1 MTKKIIKTAPKKTTM
16 KKAISSDTD
25 TQAGYVRFEDAPLL
39 PPPPSEVGI
48 TGWLYKNIFAS
59 MSDFGSVLAA
69 LKSVFVAAST
79 LFILYFLI
87 TQISGLLDFAI
98 FSAVWSDPEGLKR
111 QACWTVEQGGALPN
125 GWHAACW
132 PFIEAKA
139 KFIFYGAYPNE
150 DLWRVN
156 LTYALGGFMLA
167 WVMIERLPY
176 RKIVGILLLTVYPV
190 MATVLLT
197 GGAFSISTST
207 IGGATILGLALI
219 TIGRLGKAGY
229 VSGAFGDLALVAG
242 VCGWLVILFAA
253 VLAVFA
259 IDFDLEAIDTRDW
272 GGLLITL
279 VVAITGIVASLP
291 LGILLALGRRSE
303 MPVARFLCT
312 VFIEFWR
319 GVPLIT
325 VLFMASVMLPLF
337 MPEGV
342 NFDMLLRALIGVTL
356 FSAAYMA
363 EVVRGGLQ
371 AIDKG
376 QYEGA
381 DAVGLSYWQ
390 SMRLIILPQA
400 LTHVIPGIV
409 NTFIG
414 LFKDTALVS
423 IVGIFDLLGAAQST
437 LADAAWSTPVQG
449 LTGYLVVAV
458 IFFVFCFGMSR
469 YSMFMERKLNR
480 SHKS

>member
-1 MTKKIIKTAPKKTTM
+1 MSKTKTDN
-16 KKAISSDTD
+16 AISF
-25 TQAGYVRFEDAPLL
+25 VRTEEAPLL
-39 PPPPSEVGI
+39 PPPATQAGMI
-48 TGWLYKNIFAS
+48 GWLYQNIFAS
-59 MSDFGSVLAA
+59 MSDFTSIGAA
-69 LKSVFVAAST
+69 LKSLMVA
-79 LFILYFLI
+79 FLTVVI
-87 TQISGLLDFAI
+87 VYALAMQIAGLVDFAI
-98 FSAVWSDPEGLKR
+98 LSAVWSDPEGVKR
-111 QACWTVEQGGALPN
+111 EACWTVEQGGKLPV

-132 PFIEAKA
+132 PFISAKA
-139 KFIFYGAYPNE
+139 KFILYGAYPNE
-150 DLWRVN
+150 ALWRVN
-156 LTYALGGFMLA
+156 LTYAVGLIGLVWA
-167 WVMIERLPY
+167 LTPVLPY
-176 RKIVGILLLTVYPV
+176 RKYVGVALLTLYPV
-190 MATVLLT
+190 MAVVLLT
-197 GGAFSISTST
+197 GGGFGLSAASVGVYT
-207 IGGATILGLALI
+207 IIGLALI
-219 TIGRLGKAGY
+219 SIGRLARARRFGVAAADL
-229 VSGAFGDLALVAG
+229 SGVFGIL
-242 VCGWLVILFAA
+242 GWGFVIFAA
-253 VLAVFA
+253 LLVVLGV
-259 IDFDLEAIDTRDW
+259 DFNLEKVDTRDW

-291 LGILLALGRRSE
+291 LGILLALGRRSQ
-303 MPVARFLCT
+303 MPVARFLST

-371 AIDKG
+371 AIDMG

-414 LFKDTALVS
+414 LFKDTSLVS

-437 LADAAWSTPVQG
+437 LADPAWSTPVQG
-449 LTGYLVVAV
+449 ITGYLVVAT
-458 IFFVFCFGMSR
+458 IFFIFCFGMSR
-469 YSMFMERKLNR
+469 YSIYMENKLNR
-480 SHKS
+480 GRAH

>member
-1 MTKKIIKTAPKKTTM
+1 MF
-16 KKAISSDTD
+16 S
-25 TQAGYVRFEDAPLL
+25 V
-39 PPPPSEVGI
+39 
-48 TGWLYKNIFAS
+48 
-59 MSDFGSVLAA
+59 DFS
-69 LKSVFVAAST
+69 
-79 LFILYFLI
+79 
-87 TQISGLLDFAI
+87 
-98 FSAVWSDPEGLKR
+98 
-111 QACWTVEQGGALPN
+111 
-125 GWHAACW
+125 
-132 PFIEAKA
+132 
-139 KFIFYGAYPNE
+139 
-150 DLWRVN
+150 
-156 LTYALGGFMLA
+156 
-167 WVMIERLPY
+167 
-176 RKIVGILLLTVYPV
+176 
-190 MATVLLT
+190 
-197 GGAFSISTST
+197 
-207 IGGATILGLALI
+207 
-219 TIGRLGKAGY
+219 
-229 VSGAFGDLALVAG
+229 
-242 VCGWLVILFAA
+242 
-253 VLAVFA
+253 
-259 IDFDLEAIDTRDW
+259 LEAIDTSDW

-303 MPVARFLCT
+303 MPVARFLST

-437 LADAAWSTPVQG
+437 LADPAWSTPVQG
-449 LTGYLVVAV
+449 LTGYLVVAA
-458 IFFVFCFGMSR
+458 IFFIFCFGMSR
-469 YSMFMERKLNR
+469 YSMHMEQKLSRSRNR
-480 SHKS
+480 